1 MIITEVIEKLKEA
14 FREKLEDIRYGIKF
28 AGSLLD
34 NTRGEGYIPDFVLR
48 DLARLFLP
56 AVLKM
61 YATDEG
67 KAELTARAE
76 EMKKNGQPEQQH
88 KPEKK
93 ERKTKDC
100 G

>member
-14 FREKLEDIRYGIKF
+14 FREKLEDIRYGIKI

-56 AVLKM
+56 AVLEM